1 MLFNLTINVS
11 PRQICAELEKPFH
24 PLPSNS
30 DFLYNVDNVHV
41 APIEIHV
48 RDGVLIGEKIAK
60 SFRNSLPSGFR
71 ARISSQLKTMEQIN
85 EA

>member
-11 PRQICAELEKPFH
+11 PRQICAELEKPSH
-24 PLPSNS
+24 PVPSNS
-30 DFLYNVDNVHV
+30 DFLYNMDN

-48 RDGVLIGEKIAK
+48 RDAVLIGEKMAK

-85 EA
+85 EE